1 MPETDEPTEDLR
13 TSATVAATVAARVIE
28 TTARDLGARR
38 AEAARQDYAYDR
50 GGTMR
55 LGYDSLRQRA
65 ERSAS
70 RTEQSASMGHR
81 AAKDW
86 AEANAAR
93 ETADLMNGTDPG
105 RAAGSAAAK
114 QPAVTPAAAP
124 APARAP
130 GSHLPGAKSGSSR

>member
-28 TTARDLGARR
+28 TAARELGARR
-38 AEAARQDYAYDR
+38 AEAARQADYAYDR
-50 GGTMR
+50 GGTIR
-55 LGYDSLRQRA
+55 LGYDSLRRRA
-65 ERSAS
+65 ERSAA

-93 ETADLMNGTDPG
+93 ETADLMNGTNPG

-114 QPAVTPAAAP
+114 QSVAAP
-124 APARAP
+124 AGPAAP
-130 GSHLPGAKSGSSR
+130 TRTPAKSGPSR